1 MSDITAAPVDGGQ
14 GAPAAPVA
22 APAAAAPVAAPAAPS
37 WLEGADEIT
46 VGYVANKGWQ
56 EPKQA
61 IESYRNLEKLM
72 GADKAGNAVV
82 LPKADALKPEMDAF
96 YTRLG
101 RPAEPAGYGLEKMA
115 GADPEFS
122 KTAGG
127 WFHELGLTQKQGE
140 QLATK
145 WNEHVGGLTTA
156 GETAKANAF
165 AADDTALKASWGQA
179 FAQNVAAAQAG
190 ARGLGLDNDTIDKLQ
205 GALGHKGTMELLH
218 KIGSKVGESE
228 FISGDNLEKFG
239 SALTP
244 GQAKA
249 KIQERMSD
257 KSFTTRYLNKD
268 AEAVAEM
275 KRLHEYA
282 YPEN

>member
-1 MSDITAAPVDGGQ
+1 MSDITAPADGGQ

-22 APAAAAPVAAPAAPS
+22 APAAVAPVVAPAAPS

-46 VGYVANKGWQ
+46 VGYVANKGWN

-82 LPKADALKPEMDAF
+82 LPKPDAAKPELDAF
-96 YTRLG
+96 YNRLG
-101 RPAEPAGYGLEKMA
+101 RPAEPAGYGLEKIA

-122 KTAGG
+122 KTAGA

-140 QLATK
+140 ALATK
-145 WNEHVGGLTTA
+145 WSEHVGSMTTA
-156 GETAKANAF
+156 GAEAKTNAF
-165 AADDTALKASWGQA
+165 AADDAALKSSWGQA

-218 KIGSKVGESE
+218 KIGSKVGESD
-228 FISGDNLEKFG
+228 FITGDGLEKFG
-239 SALTP
+239 NALTP

-275 KRLHEYA
+275 KRLHEHA